1 VVVLEAVHTHHQ
13 TTEVTMSSTQTS
25 NEHATQ
31 IPSAATVDLKLE
43 VVVLPVSDVDRAKRF
58 YQSLGWRLD
67 ADFAAGEDWRAVQ
80 ITPPGSP
87 CSIIFGKGFTAAVPG
102 SVQGTFL
109 VVDDVAAA
117 RAELIGH
124 GVDVSEVFH
133 FEGPLNVIGT
143 EGRAPGPNPEGRSY
157 SSWASFSDPDGNSWM
172 LQEVQTRLPGRGFSS
187 MDVAT
192 LTELLRETEEH
203 HGKYEPTAPKH
214 HWSGWYAAYIVA
226 RERGKTP
233 EEAAK
238 DGALHM
244 ENARG

>member
-1 VVVLEAVHTHHQ
+1 M
-13 TTEVTMSSTQTS
+13 EVTMSSTQTS

-43 VVVLPVSDVDRAKRF
+43 VVILPVSDVDRAKRF

-80 ITPPGSP
+80 LTPPGSP
-87 CSIIFGKGFTAAVPG
+87 CSVIFGKGFTAVVPG

-143 EGRAPGPNPEGRSY
+143 KGRAPGPGPEGRSY

-226 RERGKTP
+226 RQRGKTP

-238 DGALHM
+238 DGKLHI
-244 ENARG
+244 ERTRQ